1 MDAPHTFEGAIFDF
15 DGTLVDSMSLWREV
29 LWRAARRRGVDWAKT
44 DAVAFFDSHEDVS
57 TRDVCAPVQA
67 RHPEVW
73 TSPEALYD
81 DVCDEV
87 RRAYE
92 GEVRLLP
99 GVRAVLGSLA
109 QAGVRMAVASST
121 PSLLV
126 RAGLAAQGIEGLF
139 SAVVSTEDVGGRDK
153 QFPDVYLEAARRLGV
168 AAGRCW
174 VFEDAPFGCA
184 SARAAGFRVCALWN
198 DHDGR
203 DPEALAAVSDMLAHG
218 WAEVS
223 LPLLDDFAVPAP
235 APEPARPC
243 RVLVVD
249 GSPCPSSPALVA
261 ALAREADYVVAADR
275 GAMAC
280 RAAGVVPQAF
290 VGDADSCDAPT
301 AAWAREV
308 ALRTISFPAEKYA
321 TDLALALDAAR
332 HEAAR
337 RGAPCALTLT
347 CASGGRPDHALAVWG
362 LLARAADAAPRLVED
377 GFEARVLAPG
387 GASCWELG
395 PRALGRTVSVLAPV
409 DAVVSERGLR
419 WELERRRLSAGSDE
433 GVSNVV
439 TSAGARVECSGGV
452 ACVVLVGPPPEAP
465 DVVGA

>member
-1 MDAPHTFEGAIFDF
+1 MDARHPFEGAIFDF

-29 LWRAARRRGVDWAKT
+29 LWRAARRRGVDWEKA
-44 DAVAFFDSHEDVS
+44 DAVAFFDAHEDVS
-57 TRDVCAPVQA
+57 TRDACALVQA
-67 RHPEVW
+67 RHPEAW
-73 TSPEALYD
+73 ASPEALYD
-81 DVCDEV
+81 DVCEEV

-99 GVRAVLGSLA
+99 GARAVVGALA
-109 QAGVRMAVASST
+109 REGVRMAVASST
-121 PSLLV
+121 PAPLV
-126 RAGLAAQGIEGLF
+126 RAGLAAQGIDGLF
-139 SAVVSTEDVGGRDK
+139 SDVVSTEDVGGRDK

-168 AAGRCW
+168 EPGRCW

-184 SARAAGFRVCALWN
+184 SARVAGFRVCALWN
-198 DHDGR
+198 GHDGR
-203 DPEALAAVSDMLAHG
+203 DPDALAAVADVLAHG

-223 LPLLDDFAVPAP
+223 LPLLDDFAAPGASPAS
-235 APEPARPC
+235 AAPC

-249 GSPCPSSPALVA
+249 GSPCPSRPELVA

-290 VGDADSCDAPT
+290 VGDADSCDADT
-301 AAWAREV
+301 AAWARDK

-337 RGAPCALTLT
+337 RGAPCSLTLT

-362 LLARAADAAPRLVED
+362 LLARAADLSPRLVED

-387 GASCWELG
+387 GTARWELG
-395 PRALGRTVSVLAPV
+395 GRSQGRTLSVLALA

-419 WELERRRLSAGSDE
+419 WELEHRHLEAGSDE

-439 TSAGARVECSGGV
+439 TSARACIECEGGV
-452 ACVVLVGPPPEAP
+452 AGAVLIGPPPEAP